1 MIIRTPANNLIGFFT
16 IENLQIGIRVSTTSP
31 NDGNNYTSGYISE
44 VRFTDIF
51 KNPSTSG
58 FLYFYSEMESE
69 LNDNVL
75 DTNKTMISCNT
86 SFQSYPDKAEKKLTS
101 FYSILGQLN
110 IKKEKG
116 ILIELYNDGS
126 FEKKIILK

>member
-1 MIIRTPANNLIGFFT
+1 MGIALNNNYATVNSFDSVNNLIGFFT

-51 KNPSTSG
+51 KNPGTSG

-75 DTNKTMISCNT
+75 DTNKTMITCNT
-86 SFQSYPDKAEKKLTS
+86 SLSSLADKAEKKLMS
-101 FYSILGQLN
+101 FIPFRST
-110 IKKEKG
+110 
-116 ILIELYNDGS
+116 
-126 FEKKIILK
+126 

>member
-1 MIIRTPANNLIGFFT
+1 
-16 IENLQIGIRVSTTSP
+16 
-31 NDGNNYTSGYISE
+31 
-44 VRFTDIF
+44 
-51 KNPSTSG
+51 
-58 FLYFYSEMESE
+58 MEYE

-75 DTNKTMISCNT
+75 DTNKTMITCNT
-86 SFQSYPDKAEKKLTS
+86 SLASLADKAEKKVTS

-116 ILIELYNDGS
+116 VLIELYNDGS